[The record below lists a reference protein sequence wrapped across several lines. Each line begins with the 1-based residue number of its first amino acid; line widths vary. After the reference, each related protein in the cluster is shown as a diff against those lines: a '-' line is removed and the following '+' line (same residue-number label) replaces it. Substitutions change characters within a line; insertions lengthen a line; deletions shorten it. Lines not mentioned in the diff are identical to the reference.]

1 MFKLRYR
8 LSAVCVLLSFASSDF
23 GQMKAFDPSWMD
35 TTVNACDNFFRYAV
49 GGWLKGNQIPAAF
62 SSWGVD
68 QIVEKNNFDILKNV
82 LEKAAA
88 DRTAA
93 KGSST
98 QMIGDFYS
106 SCMDETAINAAGTN
120 PIKPYLAEID
130 NIKTPT
136 DVIKVTADLQKEG
149 FGVMFNFFANADQK
163 KSSINIANIYQ
174 GGLSLPNRDYY
185 TNSDDKSKE
194 IRDKFAAHVTR
205 MFVLLGDS

>member
-1 MFKLRYR
+1 
-8 LSAVCVLLSFASSDF
+8 
-23 GQMKAFDPSWMD
+23 MD

-68 QIVEKNNFDILKNV
+68 QIVEKYNFDILKNV

-88 DRTAA
+88 DKTAA

-106 SCMDETAINAAGTN
+106 SCMDEAAINAAGTD

-136 DVIKVTADLQKEG
+136 DVIKVTADLQKDG

-163 KSSINIANIYQ
+163 KSTINIANSTRADSACQIAITTQ
-174 GGLSLPNRDYY
+174 IQTTNRKRSAISSLH
-185 TNSDDKSKE
+185 TLQE
-194 IRDKFAAHVTR
+194 CLFC
-205 MFVLLGDS
+205 